1 MTDDKLDRIYRDY
14 FRHVAPAELPPLVRS
29 ELRPSHAGGG
39 QSRFMLAASVAALL
53 GLGLLVAQL
62 QSPRSAARGSATPL
76 PADVTADGE
85 RLKPKI
91 NQNP

>member
-29 ELRPSHAGGG
+29 ELQSNRAGG
-39 QSRFMLAASVAALL
+39 QSRFILAASVAALL
-53 GLGLLVAQL
+53 GLGLLVSQL
-62 QSPRSAARGSATPL
+62 QSPRSAARGSAAPL

-85 RLKPKI
+85 LLKPKI